1 MGPCLGVA
9 VALFYN
15 GEKGHATKT
24 AQYGVY
30 ALYPVHFLVLALL
43 GFWMAS

>member
-1 MGPCLGVA
+1 MQWALAGVA

-24 AQYGVY
+24 AQYGVR
-30 ALYPVHFLVLALL
+30 LYPVHFGASTAGIL
-43 GFWMAS
+43 MAS